1 MEGEVLMGRAEP
13 LAINKML
20 IGKAIEILTI
30 LSKGGNF
37 IILNDNQ
44 DAVKLGLEGLKR
56 IEACR
61 KAVTLPCN
69 QLLLGEVIKS
79 LHDSRRPDP
88 RYPGILLLDN

>member
-13 LAINKML
+13 LPINKML

-56 IEACR
+56 SR
-61 KAVTLPCN
+61 LAVKLSPYLAT
-69 QLLLGEVIKS
+69 S
-79 LHDSRRPDP
+79 
-88 RYPGILLLDN
+88 YY